1 MRFSFCGKKQVAEM
15 ICDWQYIKCFLVESL
30 HYTSEN
36 NLYPKRENLAGP
48 SVALLY
54 FSYNFHQLAPH
65 TSIMVSSAQHSLQY
79 KKVGD
84 LFYCSSVKPDKGSSF
99 WYETWIKDI
108 TFNKPLRKLSRFFF
122 LLSQQIA
129 SIPIFSV
136 YRDKGL

>member
-1 MRFSFCGKKQVAEM
+1 MAEM

-99 WYETWIKDI
+99 
-108 TFNKPLRKLSRFFF
+108 
-122 LLSQQIA
+122 
-129 SIPIFSV
+129 
-136 YRDKGL
+136 